1 MQTAQTIVSNFKA
14 GNKVGDVHAAVMD
27 RLAALGYA
35 QYTIPSFGHGLG
47 VMGHEWYP
55 AIIASEEFRDVVL
68 EENVVEVAFLAMSV
82 PGVCGM
88 RLECPVLGTK
98 DGGEMLC
105 KTPLE
110 LSVIDV

>member
-1 MQTAQTIVSNFKA
+1 MSGAPCRS
-14 GNKVGDVHAAVMD
+14 
-27 RLAALGYA
+27 
-35 QYTIPSFGHGLG
+35 HGLR
-47 VMGHEWYP
+47 HIFTY
-55 AIIASEEFRDVVL
+55 AIATVEKSHTPKTFRDVVL

-88 RLECPVLGTK
+88 RLECPVLVKK

-110 LSVIDV
+110 LTVIDI